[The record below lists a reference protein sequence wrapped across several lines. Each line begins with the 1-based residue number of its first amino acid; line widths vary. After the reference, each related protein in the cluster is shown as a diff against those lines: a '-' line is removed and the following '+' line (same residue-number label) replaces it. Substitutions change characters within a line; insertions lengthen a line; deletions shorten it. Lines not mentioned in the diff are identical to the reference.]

1 MTISLADVRI
11 EFENLN
17 TKFDNAV
24 SQWSELQQPIPN
36 NYCLTRRM
44 FALNPEYKWVECAY
58 WEWENAND
66 AELSRIAK
74 RYGFTY
80 DVNSGALRSSD
91 LGNLIE
97 KALGELKLYY
107 NYDLSGGNRS
117 LDDVLE
123 KIATVKFS
131 LTRDNSHEDEVLKF
145 ALNLCNNAVTSIKN
159 VFRIDDMIHAYVE
172 CKGVLEQ
179 NVIRCATHMRPLYQH
194 DYEFIMS
201 EVVSFEKY
209 DWSADLVR
217 KIMEITRNGDF
228 DSWYDSTVESR
239 GSLSVL
245 HDLEV
250 EMHQL
255 ATDLD
260 ITDWW
265 I

>member
-1 MTISLADVRI
+1 M
-11 EFENLN
+11 
-17 TKFDNAV
+17 
-24 SQWSELQQPIPN
+24 
-36 NYCLTRRM
+36 
-44 FALNPEYKWVECAY
+44 
-58 WEWENAND
+58 
-66 AELSRIAK
+66 
-74 RYGFTY
+74 
-80 DVNSGALRSSD
+80 NSGALRSSD

-117 LDDVLE
+117 LNDVLE

-145 ALNLCNNAVTSIKN
+145 ALNLCNNAVTNIKN

-209 DWSADLVR
+209 DGSADLVR
-217 KIMEITRNGDF
+217 KIMEITGNGDF